1 MNQEKLNQL
10 FNDAIESL
18 DTSDFSNENILARLD
33 DAADG
38 KKTID
43 NENLAAFLLVESKE
57 YTQALIH
64 ETLSKIFVDNN
75 DEL

>member
-1 MNQEKLNQL
+1 MKQEKLNQL
-10 FNDAIESL
+10 FNEAIEAL
-18 DTSDFSNENILARLD
+18 DTSDFSTENTLARLD

-43 NENLAAFLLVESKE
+43 NESLAAFLLVESKE

-64 ETLSKIFVDNN
+64 ETLSKIFVDSDGLN
-75 DEL
+75 